1 MYQQVH
7 INMEQALKTDI
18 DVKTIYHLIPSLVLS
33 RGPPM
38 NCHFMM
44 GSDIKYQCHNV
55 NNNVG
60 CKKPITLGEFIVFYN
75 EQTKI

>member
-1 MYQQVH
+1 MYQQLH

-38 NCHFMM
+38 NCHSMM
-44 GSDIKYQCHNV
+44 GSDINV
-55 NNNVG
+55 IMSIIMLDA
-60 CKKPITLGEFIVFYN
+60 KH
-75 EQTKI
+75 Q